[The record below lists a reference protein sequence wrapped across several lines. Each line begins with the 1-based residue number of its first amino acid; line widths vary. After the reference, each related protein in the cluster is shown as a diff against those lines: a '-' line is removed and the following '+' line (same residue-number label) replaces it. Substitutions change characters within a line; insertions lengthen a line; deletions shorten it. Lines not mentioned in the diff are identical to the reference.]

1 MTKHVA
7 IESCTISRRRFLV
20 GTGALSIGIAF
31 GGLPRNAFAAGELTP
46 NAWVSIGADGIVTIM
61 SAPQDIGQGTKTALP
76 AALAEDLDADW
87 SKVRVVQSPANPA
100 LYGNP
105 KIFGQMRTLGSLAV
119 MGYYE
124 PVRLAGAQARKVLI
138 ANAATMLSV
147 PADELTTE
155 PGMVVHAKSG
165 RKLGYG
171 EIAKSATVPNPLPKV
186 TAADLKPLAQCRLIG
201 KDLPRVDIPEKV
213 TGKAIYGHDVQ
224 LPGMLY
230 GAVLFSP
237 VEGEK
242 PMKID
247 DKAAKAVKGIVAIV
261 PLADGVGVVGDTVE
275 GTQKAKRALKVK
287 WSNGS
292 MVRKYNSAKVLEDY
306 RAIAHDQNQAGVDM
320 VKSGDAAAALKG
332 AAKVIAADFYADHI
346 AHTQMEPLNATAK
359 VDGDK
364 VELWLSNQSPS
375 ATMFACAMAVGT
387 KPENVTVHSQL
398 VGGAFGRT
406 SDDADHAAYAA
417 QLAKAV
423 PGRPVKMIWTREDD
437 FRNDKFRQ
445 LAAQRVEVGLDKANN
460 IVGWRHRIVA
470 EAYFARVAP
479 PLVKI
484 FHGQDIVSAG
494 DGDFRYAVP
503 AHLVQY
509 VATHRGFETGAWRGT
524 ASGYTKFAI
533 ETMIDE
539 VAAMKGVDPVAFRLS
554 LLEKEPRGR
563 KVIETVAKM
572 ADWDKK
578 REGRALGI
586 GYSDARGSYT
596 AAVAEISFNRRTG
609 VIKVHKV
616 WAAIDPGVALQPANI
631 VAQAEGSITMAL
643 GASLFERVDVKHGRP
658 GASNFDGYRV
668 PRMSDVPEIKVEV
681 ISTDNPPTGVGEVF
695 IPQLAPAIANA
706 FAKLTGGKRLR
717 QLPMSPERVKAVLR
731 GA

>member
-1 MTKHVA
+1 
-7 IESCTISRRRFLV
+7 
-20 GTGALSIGIAF
+20 
-31 GGLPRNAFAAGELTP
+31 
-46 NAWVSIGADGIVTIM
+46 
-61 SAPQDIGQGTKTALP
+61 
-76 AALAEDLDADW
+76 
-87 SKVRVVQSPANPA
+87 
-100 LYGNP
+100 
-105 KIFGQMRTLGSLAV
+105 
-119 MGYYE
+119 
-124 PVRLAGAQARKVLI
+124 
-138 ANAATMLSV
+138 
-147 PADELTTE
+147 
-155 PGMVVHAKSG
+155 
-165 RKLGYG
+165 
-171 EIAKSATVPNPLPKV
+171 
-186 TAADLKPLAQCRLIG
+186 
-201 KDLPRVDIPEKV
+201 
-213 TGKAIYGHDVQ
+213 
-224 LPGMLY
+224 
-230 GAVLFSP
+230 
-237 VEGEK
+237 
-242 PMKID
+242 
-247 DKAAKAVKGIVAIV
+247 
-261 PLADGVGVVGDTVE
+261 
-275 GTQKAKRALKVK
+275 
-287 WSNGS
+287 
-292 MVRKYNSAKVLEDY
+292 
-306 RAIAHDQNQAGVDM
+306 
-320 VKSGDAAAALKG
+320 
-332 AAKVIAADFYADHI
+332 
-346 AHTQMEPLNATAK
+346 
-359 VDGDK
+359 
-364 VELWLSNQSPS
+364 
-375 ATMFACAMAVGT
+375 
-387 KPENVTVHSQL
+387 
-398 VGGAFGRT
+398 
-406 SDDADHAAYAA
+406 
-417 QLAKAV
+417 
-423 PGRPVKMIWTREDD
+423 MIWTREDD

-445 LAAQRVEVGLDKANN
+445 LAAQRVEVALDKANN

-554 LLEKEPRGR
+554 LLEKEPRAR

-596 AAVAEISFNRRTG
+596 AAVAEISFNRKTG

-616 WAAIDPGVALQPANI
+616 WAAIDPGIALQPANI

-643 GASLFERVDVKHGRP
+643 GASLFERVDVKHGKP

-706 FAKLTGGKRLR
+706 VARLTGGKRLR
-717 QLPMSPERVKAVLR
+717 QLPMTPERVKAVLR